1 MEKLVRIVS
10 KFIIVVVLFHVIY
23 FIEFVNRNS
32 HDEHRSR
39 INIDHCAKSPC
50 HNGGECVGLRTTYYC
65 RCKSP
70 YSGITCDKR
79 IDNTEDLQ

>member
-1 MEKLVRIVS
+1 MEKLVRRVS

-32 HDEHRSR
+32 HRSR